1 MANAVTSS
9 QCTQLNAAV
18 RVVVY
23 AVIKQNPSIL
33 SAGFALIAVRK
44 SLAETNKTLPDSNE
58 KLYVSFCEMSF
69 SVLKNQTPLFGG
81 L

>member
-33 SAGFALIAVRK
+33 SAGFALLSGK
-44 SLAETNKTLPDSNE
+44 SLTETNNNLPDSNE
-58 KLYVSFCEMSF
+58 KLYVSFCEMKPI
-69 SVLKNQTPLFGG
+69 VLKNQTPLFGG